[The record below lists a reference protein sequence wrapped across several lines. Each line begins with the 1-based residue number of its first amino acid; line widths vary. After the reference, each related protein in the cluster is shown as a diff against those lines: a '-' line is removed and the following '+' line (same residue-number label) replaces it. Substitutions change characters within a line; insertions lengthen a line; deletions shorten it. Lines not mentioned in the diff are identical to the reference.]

1 MLMSYIYFEGV
12 YYDHVELNYS
22 INGQP
27 INEPITGIRGTV
39 FPALFGLYNIYSY
52 TFTIYKKIN
61 QIVFNIN

>member
-1 MLMSYIYFEGV
+1 MLMRYNIYFQGV

-39 FPALFGLYNIYSY
+39 FPALFGLYNFYLQIYY
-52 TFTIYKKIN
+52 I
-61 QIVFNIN
+61 